1 MRWVIWIF
9 ALFALAV
16 GAALALRFNA
26 GYALLVW
33 PPYRVELSLNLLAL
47 LLICGFAVGYFV
59 VRSVAGALGM
69 PARVREFR
77 ARRRQEAAQ
86 AGIVKALRAFFEGRY
101 ARAEKEAASVI
112 EADVAPVLGAVI
124 AARAAH
130 ERRRFDERDRYL
142 ARAEELAPQD
152 AVLRTIATAEMLLDQ
167 RRYSE
172 ALTVLK
178 ALPEKR
184 VAVLRLELKAQ
195 QQTKNWERAVQLI
208 DQLERRGALEP
219 VLAAESRRYAYVEH
233 LKRKALDSRSLAECW
248 QKIPAQHKRD
258 PRIAATAARCMIA
271 VNASAQAQQVI
282 ETALEAGWD
291 ADLVTQYGL
300 CDSGDALGQI
310 ELAERW
316 LPGHPRDAA
325 LLLALGTLCAR
336 QRLWGKA
343 QSYLEESLS
352 VERSCATHR
361 ALAELQDQLGNTE
374 AALRHYRQSLELA
387 LADLKAVGVQR
398 RS

>member
-1 MRWVIWIF
+1 MLIDLARNDIGRIAQTGSVKVTDAFCVERYSHVMHIVSNVEGLLNPGMRNMDV
-9 ALFALAV
+9 
-16 GAALALRFNA
+16 
-26 GYALLVW
+26 
-33 PPYRVELSLNLLAL
+33 
-47 LLICGFAVGYFV
+47 
-59 VRSVAGALGM
+59 
-69 PARVREFR
+69 
-77 ARRRQEAAQ
+77 
-86 AGIVKALRAFFEGRY
+86 LRATFPAGTLTG
-101 ARAEKEAASVI
+101 
-112 EADVAPVLGAVI
+112 APKVHAM
-124 AARAAH
+124 
-130 ERRRFDERDRYL
+130 E
-142 ARAEELAPQD
+142 
-152 AVLRTIATAEMLLDQ
+152 
-167 RRYSE
+167 
-172 ALTVLK
+172 
-178 ALPEKR
+178 
-184 VAVLRLELKAQ
+184 
-195 QQTKNWERAVQLI
+195 LI

-258 PRIAATAARCMIA
+258 PRIAATAARCMVA

-282 ETALEAGWD
+282 ETALEVGWD

-325 LLLALGTLCAR
+325 LLLALGKLCAR

-387 LADLKAVGVQR
+387 LADLKAVGVKR